1 MKKNTYTQREMIV
14 KGIVVTFI
22 GMSNVGNEK
31 ENKKQRERMKYE
43 NQIFQF
49 S

>member
-1 MKKNTYTQREMIV
+1 MIV

-22 GMSNVGNEK
+22 GMSNVGNKK